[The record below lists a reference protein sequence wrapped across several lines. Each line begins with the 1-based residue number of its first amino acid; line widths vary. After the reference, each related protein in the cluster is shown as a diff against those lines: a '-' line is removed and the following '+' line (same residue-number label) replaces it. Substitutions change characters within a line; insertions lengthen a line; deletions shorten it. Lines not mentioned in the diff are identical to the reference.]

1 MQVMGRLLMVVEV
14 ARELTGEPGCW
25 TDLYFLASFR
35 GLLGEREGVG
45 NGRTK
50 SYRRVTSTIYTV

>member
-1 MQVMGRLLMVVEV
+1 MVVEV

-35 GLLGEREGVG
+35 GLLGELRERELVMGVLNHTG
-45 NGRTK
+45 E
-50 SYRRVTSTIYTV
+50 

>member
-1 MQVMGRLLMVVEV
+1 MVVEV

-50 SYRRVTSTIYTV
+50 SYRRETSSIYAV